1 MKKYHTLNVKIGA
14 FFVVLVVLVAV
25 FLGTL
30 IYRINY
36 SDAESFCKR
45 QLLKCG
51 EYLGDSIDFEKLEK
65 EYTKRVE
72 GIFAKDYNQYMQEL
86 EEFQKIFD
94 LSYVFIYKPC
104 IDENGH
110 YANDVEFLFDLNP
123 PGDTKDKQYAYG
135 EHKTGIREYQE
146 ISDVIETGEA
156 QTSTVFENT
165 NDGNLLT
172 AFVPITKLEDKND
185 KSELI
190 IVGISN
196 SMDQVQEIAMRS
208 SFLMIF
214 SVELVIVAFAVIL
227 LFYLRRKVINPV
239 KLLSKRMDTFVSSGH
254 KLDSAYVTEIN
265 THDEIEQMA
274 DNFNNMADSIRKY
287 TDDLKSITSAQER
300 LRAELDVAGSIRA
313 AISSETAYPAFT
325 ERSDFEL
332 YASLKNTVYNSCSFC
347 NYFLADQDHLI
358 IVIGESVGKNLP
370 SMLMSMLAATGI
382 SAFSRMHAE
391 PYKAAYEANNSLCSF
406 ERNDMSMTVSALIA
420 EIDLATGLMKYVN
433 AGMPPILIKRT
444 GESYIR
450 EEKSMQFNLGEMH
463 GVTFEQKTLQL
474 NQGMT
479 LFFNS
484 YGIPEMKNKLGESFT
499 EERLAD
505 EINDIASSNYPLNEM
520 IDELENR
527 LELFRDGAASV
538 LDTTI
543 LGFRYL
549 G

>member
-1 MKKYHTLNVKIGA
+1 
-14 FFVVLVVLVAV
+14 
-25 FLGTL
+25 
-30 IYRINY
+30 
-36 SDAESFCKR
+36 
-45 QLLKCG
+45 
-51 EYLGDSIDFEKLEK
+51 
-65 EYTKRVE
+65 
-72 GIFAKDYNQYMQEL
+72 
-86 EEFQKIFD
+86 
-94 LSYVFIYKPC
+94 
-104 IDENGH
+104 
-110 YANDVEFLFDLNP
+110 
-123 PGDTKDKQYAYG
+123 
-135 EHKTGIREYQE
+135 
-146 ISDVIETGEA
+146 
-156 QTSTVFENT
+156 
-165 NDGNLLT
+165 
-172 AFVPITKLEDKND
+172 
-185 KSELI
+185 
-190 IVGISN
+190 
-196 SMDQVQEIAMRS
+196 
-208 SFLMIF
+208 
-214 SVELVIVAFAVIL
+214 
-227 LFYLRRKVINPV
+227 
-239 KLLSKRMDTFVSSGH
+239 
-254 KLDSAYVTEIN
+254 
-265 THDEIEQMA
+265 
-274 DNFNNMADSIRKY
+274 
-287 TDDLKSITSAQER
+287 
-300 LRAELDVAGSIRA
+300 
-313 AISSETAYPAFT
+313 
-325 ERSDFEL
+325 
-332 YASLKNTVYNSCSFC
+332 
-347 NYFLADQDHLI
+347 
-358 IVIGESVGKNLP
+358 
-370 SMLMSMLAATGI
+370 MLAATGI

-520 IDELENR
+520 IYELENR